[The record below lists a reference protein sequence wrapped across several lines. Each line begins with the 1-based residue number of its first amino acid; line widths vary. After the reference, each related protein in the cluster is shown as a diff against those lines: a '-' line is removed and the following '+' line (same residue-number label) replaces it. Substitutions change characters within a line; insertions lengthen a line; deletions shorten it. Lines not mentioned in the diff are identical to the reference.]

1 MIFGLFHGLLF
12 LPVILSL
19 LGPEE
24 RIKKEKNETV
34 VKEQNVYCNVPLS
47 QSEKGNIL

>member
-1 MIFGLFHGLLF
+1 MFGLFHGLLF

-24 RIKKEKNETV
+24 RIVKVTKE
-34 VKEQNVYCNVPLS
+34 NVLQEHNGYCTVPLS
-47 QSEKGNIL
+47 QNKKGRY

>member
-1 MIFGLFHGLLF
+1 MFGLFHGLLF

-24 RIKKEKNETV
+24 RVSKEKKE
-34 VKEQNVYCNVPLS
+34 NVAQEHNGYCTVPLS
-47 QSEKGNIL
+47 RNKKGNTL